1 MSSRENLLGLYTF
14 LSVILGPVLAHDMVI
29 FPVQYIWRDTYICIR
44 EKKQS
49 KYPKERIQNKQK
61 IRKAEKKK
69 TEIKDKKKDLP

>member
-29 FPVQYIWRDTYICIR
+29 FPVQYICRDTYICIR

-61 IRKAEKKK
+61 IRKAEKKN
-69 TEIKDKKKDLP
+69 